1 MRGNILL
8 VCKKVDEN
16 KSDKCHLL
24 KIRGNK
30 LSICV
35 KNYSIKCINCK
46 KHLDFKIDSKFNVN
60 NHIVKT
66 CKTA

>member
-8 VCKKVDEN
+8 VCKKVDGN

-30 LSICV
+30 LTICV

-46 KHLDFKIDSKFNVN
+46 KHLDIKIDSKFNFN

>member
-8 VCKKVDEN
+8 VCKKVDES
-16 KSDKCHLL
+16 KSDKCYLF
-24 KIRGNK
+24 KIRDNK

-35 KNYSIKCINCK
+35 KNYSIKCIKCK
-46 KHLDFKIDSKFNVN
+46 KHLDIKIDRKFNFN
-60 NHIVKT
+60 NHIVET